1 MNAVLTILNLVVN
14 LRTNVIN
21 NKVSILLTH
30 CVRVSLSVC
39 LCSMWYFKKKRDIIS
54 VHIIN
59 KLVFIIE
66 THCVLYEV
74 GTVFLYIIYIV
85 FSLQYLS

>member
-1 MNAVLTILNLVVN
+1 MNAFLTILNLMVN
-14 LRTNVIN
+14 LRTDVIN
-21 NKVSILLTH
+21 NKEFPSFSHT
-30 CVRVSLSVC
+30 VC
-39 LCSMWYFKKKRDIIS
+39 LRACVCVFHVVQRDIIS

-85 FSLQYLS
+85 FSLQYLN